1 MVDSAPPPRAACPT
15 SGEPA
20 PTVQALVCDVDGT
33 LLAPIGTLPPR
44 NVAAIHAA
52 CAAGVRFA
60 LATIRKRDTAGQI
73 AAMLALHSA
82 LICEGGASIYDADGT
97 LLRRVFL
104 PGDVAH
110 AIAALADERGFPLA
124 TTIDE
129 VNYFGPGYEPGPLL
143 GTANVAV
150 ARNRD
155 ALVEAPSRMV
165 VRDEGAADLIR
176 ELFEDAPL
184 HIVHHYRLDGT
195 FIDAVITHA
204 TANKAH
210 GVATLLKRWGLDW
223 ASTMAIGDA
232 EADLDMIRLAGIG
245 VAVANAT
252 AAIRE
257 VADFVT
263 HAAADAGV
271 ASAIDR
277 YVLSPAQHPS

>member
-1 MVDSAPPPRAACPT
+1 
-15 SGEPA
+15 
-20 PTVQALVCDVDGT
+20 VDGT
-33 LLAPIGTLPPR
+33 LLAPDGRLPPR

-52 CAAGVRFA
+52 CTAGVRFA

-73 AAMLALHSA
+73 AAMLALHPA

-97 LLRRVFL
+97 LLRRVLL
-104 PGDVAH
+104 PGEVAH

-155 ALVEAPSRMV
+155 ALVEAPTRMV
-165 VRDEGAADLIR
+165 VRDEGAVDLIR
-176 ELFEDAPL
+176 ELFGDVPL
-184 HIVHHYRLDGT
+184 HIVRHYRLDGT

-210 GVATLLKRWGLDW
+210 GVATLLERWGLDW
-223 ASTMAIGDA
+223 AVTMAIGDA

-263 HAAADAGV
+263 DAAADAGV
-271 ASAIDR
+271 ASAIER
-277 YVLSPAQHPS
+277 YVLSTSQRPR